1 MSQLLRLVTHL
12 QEASERTTER
22 SRWRGC
28 RKSMSS
34 THASWRNPAFFMREA
49 SSRFWRTDTSR
60 STSSPS
66 RSSKE
71 RTWYSDN
78 WPCSLRASLIPVSL
92 RARSLS
98 RVGCSS
104 MSVLLHVISGG
115 VLAVVVGTAQ
125 VFVQQRRLLL
135 LGCGNGQHIEAVL
148 ENGGHT
154 LVGAQI
160 AVEGALG
167 GGFEAQGTVFVPQAQ
182 DPQAGAVGLLG
193 HRAAGEDVGDELLGM
208 RSVLC
213 GAGQELLFAPLGLP
227 VRRRHVI

>member
-1 MSQLLRLVTHL
+1 
-12 QEASERTTER
+12 
-22 SRWRGC
+22 
-28 RKSMSS
+28 MSS

-135 LGCGNGQHIEAVL
+135 LGCGLDMLTVAAAEQEKPPLLH
-148 ENGGHT
+148 ENLRGPDYYR
-154 LVGAQI
+154 Q
-160 AVEGALG
+160 
-167 GGFEAQGTVFVPQAQ
+167 VFVQQ
-182 DPQAGAVGLLG
+182 RRLL
-193 HRAAGEDVGDELLGM
+193 L
-208 RSVLC
+208 
-213 GAGQELLFAPLGLP
+213 
-227 VRRRHVI
+227 